1 MKIKG
6 TTEIE
11 VEVTLPEIMNALKE
25 EMIRISTNTD
35 LSSPQVLA
43 AKIFEADNGEMWV
56 KESRFDQ
63 SFHYPVPE
71 KAQEIVKAIKNLL
84 CKYRDYVSQ

>member
-11 VEVTLPEIMNALKE
+11 VEVTLQEIMKALGN
-25 EMIRISTNTD
+25 EMIKLSTISS
-35 LSSPQVLA
+35 LHSPQTLDIQV
-43 AKIFEADNGEMWV
+43 FEENGEMWV
-56 KESRFDQ
+56 REVRLNQDLC
-63 SFHYPVPE
+63 YPVPE
-71 KAQEIVKAIKNLL
+71 KAQEIVKATSNLL